1 MIKNLTRGN
10 PAKVILLFSFP
21 IILGNIFQQLYSVVD
36 TVIVGKFVNYEAL
49 AGVGITNGMTFL
61 VFGFVIGIS
70 SGFGIRIAQH
80 FGAGNYDTMRRSV
93 ATSYIIGAAL
103 TVVLTIVALAATKP
117 MLNLINTPESIYGYA
132 YQYMCITFMGLF
144 SQVAYNLISSILRA
158 LGDSKT
164 PLYFLMFCSVL
175 NVFFD
180 ILFVKYFGWEVKGA
194 AYATILSQTI
204 SATLCFA
211 YVYHRY
217 PQLRLSKSD
226 FKTSWAFIWD
236 HLRIGLPMAFQFSIT
251 AAGVIIFFAA
261 LNTFPT
267 TYIAGFTAASK
278 IQNLGMLIPIS
289 FGVAIATYVGQNFG
303 AGNILRMR
311 RGVLNTSIM
320 TLIVCVGVSL
330 LMVLLARPL
339 TSLFLDEN
347 TIGNTEE
354 IFYASCHYL
363 YVSATFFPFLFLIF
377 VFRNALQ
384 GVGKTFWPLM
394 AGVSE
399 LVIRAVASSTLPKYF
414 GYDGIVVVDV
424 LSWVGAC
431 TMLLIAYI
439 VQMPKFE
446 RDIYTRNFL

>member
-1 MIKNLTRGN
+1 
-10 PAKVILLFSFP
+10 
-21 IILGNIFQQLYSVVD
+21 
-36 TVIVGKFVNYEAL
+36 
-49 AGVGITNGMTFL
+49 
-61 VFGFVIGIS
+61 
-70 SGFGIRIAQH
+70 
-80 FGAGNYDTMRRSV
+80 
-93 ATSYIIGAAL
+93 
-103 TVVLTIVALAATKP
+103 
-117 MLNLINTPESIYGYA
+117 
-132 YQYMCITFMGLF
+132 
-144 SQVAYNLISSILRA
+144 
-158 LGDSKT
+158 
-164 PLYFLMFCSVL
+164 
-175 NVFFD
+175 
-180 ILFVKYFGWEVKGA
+180 
-194 AYATILSQTI
+194 
-204 SATLCFA
+204 
-211 YVYHRY
+211 
-217 PQLRLSKSD
+217 
-226 FKTSWAFIWD
+226 
-236 HLRIGLPMAFQFSIT
+236 MAFQFSIT